1 MQATKGQMIKVKESM
16 LEEYIRLG
24 YIPNKKG
31 YRVTNVESVG
41 AFIKEYGRIILHND
55 YEIVEELS

>member
-1 MQATKGQMIKVKESM
+1 MQATKGQMIKVKESE

-24 YIPNKKG
+24 YTPNKKG
-31 YRVTNVESVG
+31 YKVISVEPVG

-55 YEIVEELS
+55 YEIVEE